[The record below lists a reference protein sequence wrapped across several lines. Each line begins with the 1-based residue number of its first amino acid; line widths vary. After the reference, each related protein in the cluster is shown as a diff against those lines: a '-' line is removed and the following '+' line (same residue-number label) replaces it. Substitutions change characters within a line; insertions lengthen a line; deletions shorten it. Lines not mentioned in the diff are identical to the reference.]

1 MLHYNEKKKFFSDKQ
16 DDSITMWG
24 CPLDA
29 SFHLIMELCSD
40 ISILGLN
47 LLETAHKL
55 MGYSQ
60 GEKRD
65 GNIYNG
71 VHNFLDQS
79 SCFFFF
85 FL

>member
-1 MLHYNEKKKFFSDKQ
+1 
-16 DDSITMWG
+16 MWG

-47 LLETAHKL
+47 LLETANKL

-65 GNIYNG
+65 GNIYTG
-71 VHNFLDQS
+71 FHNFWTNR
-79 SCFFFF
+79 FFFF
-85 FL
+85 FTV